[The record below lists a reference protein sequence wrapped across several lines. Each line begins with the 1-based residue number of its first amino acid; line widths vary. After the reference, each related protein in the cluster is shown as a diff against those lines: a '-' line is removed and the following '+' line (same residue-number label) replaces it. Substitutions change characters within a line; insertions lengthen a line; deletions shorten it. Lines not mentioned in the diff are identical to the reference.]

1 MTENIQGAPALAPE
15 EEVFDGVRGRW
26 VPDPDDPG
34 QEVWEA
40 LESERVE
47 EQPLTADLAPMK
59 TPLWSM
65 EGKPNRCVGHCK
77 NGERCKRAAIAG
89 GTVCRVH
96 GGAAPAVQAAARVR
110 LAMAADRM
118 AASLLKIAVSDDA
131 PDNVKLAAIKDA
143 LDRAGLSAKT
153 AVEVSVDSK
162 PFEQL
167 LSGIAGVSGG
177 SRAASRIARG
187 VEDGTDPAE
196 PDDWL
201 EAEIVEAQADDED
214 DARPVPVP
222 SRPEPLPGPEPANG
236 TGMLTMEEALEQ
248 LRSVQPPPAGPAN
261 RRAMRQPRR

>member
-1 MTENIQGAPALAPE
+1 MSETNHRQGELVSPE

-26 VPDPDDPG
+26 VPDPDDPE
-34 QEVWEA
+34 QEVWEE
-40 LESERVE
+40 LPPRTTPESAAEWD
-47 EQPLTADLAPMK
+47 AMLAK
-59 TPLWSM
+59 
-65 EGKPNRCVGHCK
+65 NDAARCVAHRK
-77 NGERCKRAAIAG
+77 NGERCRRLAIQGA
-89 GTVCRVH
+89 TVCRAH
-96 GGAAPAVQAAARVR
+96 GGASGHVRRAARVR
-110 LAMAADRM
+110 LEMAADRV
-118 AASLLKIAVSDDA
+118 AKELQKLAVSDDA

-143 LDRAGLSAKT
+143 LDRAGLTSKT
-153 AVEVSVDSK
+153 AVEVSVDPK

-167 LSGIAGVSGG
+167 LSGLAGVSGG

-222 SRPEPLPGPEPANG
+222 SRPEPLPDPEPANG

-248 LRSVQPPPAGPAN
+248 LRSVQPPPAAPAN